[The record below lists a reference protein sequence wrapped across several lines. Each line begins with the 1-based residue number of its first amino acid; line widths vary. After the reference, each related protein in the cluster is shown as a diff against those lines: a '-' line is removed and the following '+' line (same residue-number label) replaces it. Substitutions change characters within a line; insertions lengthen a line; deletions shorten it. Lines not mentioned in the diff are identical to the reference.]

1 MNTFTGAL
9 SAVVLRD
16 LRVALRA
23 GGGAGIGV
31 IFFLSLVV
39 IVPFAVGPDMPL
51 LKRNGPA
58 MLWIGALLATL
69 LGLDRIFAADHE
81 DGSLDQ
87 LLLSSVPLELIAAA
101 KGFSHWL
108 ASGLPLV
115 IVTPLLGLMLGVE
128 PHALATVALTLLV
141 GTPGVTFLGL
151 AAAGLSAAL
160 PRGGL
165 LGAVLVLP
173 LAIPLLIF
181 GVVTTNAAII
191 GEGLG
196 SPFRFLCAISLFFLV
211 LGPVAAAAALRHV
224 RE

>member
-1 MNTFTGAL
+1 MSAL
-9 SAVVLRD
+9 PAIVMRD
-16 LRVALRA
+16 LKLALRA

-31 IFFLSLVV
+31 IFFLTLVT

-51 LKRNGPA
+51 LTRIGPA
-58 MLWIGALLATL
+58 ILWIGALLATL
-69 LGLDRIFAADHE
+69 LGLDRIFSADHE

-87 LLLSSVPLELIAAA
+87 LMLASMPLELIAAA
-101 KGFSHWL
+101 KGLAHWL
-108 ASGLPLV
+108 ATGLPLV

-128 PHALATVALTLLV
+128 PKALLAVTMTLLV

-151 AAAGLSAAL
+151 IAAALSASM

-165 LGAVLVLP
+165 LSAVLILP
-173 LAIPLLIF
+173 LSIPLLIF
-181 GVVTTNAAII
+181 GVVSTNAAIA
-191 GEGLG
+191 ENALTA
-196 SPFRFLCAISLFFLV
+196 PFRFLCAISLFFLV

>member
-1 MNTFTGAL
+1 MTAFVGAL
-9 SAVVLRD
+9 SAIVMHD
-16 LRVALRA
+16 LKVALRA

-31 IFFLSLVV
+31 IFFLTLVT

-51 LKRNGPA
+51 LTRIGPA
-58 MLWIGALLATL
+58 VLWIGALLASL

-87 LLLSSVPLELIAAA
+87 LLMSSVPLEFVAAA
-101 KGFSHWL
+101 KGLAHWF

-165 LGAVLVLP
+165 LGAILVLP

-181 GVVTTNAAII
+181 GVVTTHAAIV
-191 GEGLG
+191 GEDFGA
-196 SPFRFLCAISLFFLV
+196 PFRFLCAISLFFLV
-211 LGPVAAAAALRHV
+211 LGPVAAAAALRYV

>member
-1 MNTFTGAL
+1 MNAL
-9 SAVVLRD
+9 SAIVMRD

-31 IFFLSLVV
+31 IFFLTLVV

-51 LKRNGPA
+51 LTRIGPA
-58 MLWIGALLATL
+58 ILWIGALLASL
-69 LGLDRIFAADHE
+69 LGLDRIFSSDHD

-101 KGFSHWL
+101 KGLAHWL
-108 ASGLPLV
+108 ATGLPLV
-115 IVTPLLGLMLGVE
+115 VVTPLLGLMLGVD
-128 PHALATVALTLLV
+128 PKALLAVAFTLLA

-151 AAAGLSAAL
+151 VAAALSSAM

-165 LGAVLVLP
+165 LSAVLVLP
-173 LAIPLLIF
+173 MSIPLLIF
-181 GVVTTNAAII
+181 GVVSTHAAITDGAI
-191 GEGLG
+191 AA
-196 SPFRFLCAISLFFLV
+196 PFRFLIAISLFFLV

-224 RE
+224 RD

>member
-1 MNTFTGAL
+1 MSAL
-9 SAVVLRD
+9 AAIVMRD
-16 LRVALRA
+16 LKIALRA

-31 IFFLSLVV
+31 IFFLTLVT

-51 LKRNGPA
+51 LTRIGPA
-58 MLWIGALLATL
+58 ILWIGALLATL
-69 LGLDRIFAADHE
+69 LGLDRIFSADHE

-87 LLLSSVPLELIAAA
+87 LMLASMPLELIAAA
-101 KGFSHWL
+101 KGLAHWL
-108 ASGLPLV
+108 ATGLPLV

-128 PHALATVALTLLV
+128 PKALLAVTITLLV

-151 AAAGLSAAL
+151 IAAALAASM

-165 LGAVLVLP
+165 LSAVLILP
-173 LAIPLLIF
+173 LSIPLLIF
-181 GVVTTNAAII
+181 GVVSTHAAIS
-191 GEGLG
+191 ENVL
-196 SPFRFLCAISLFFLV
+196 SAPFRFFCAISLFFLV

>member
-1 MNTFTGAL
+1 MNAL
-9 SAVVLRD
+9 SAIVIRD

-31 IFFLSLVV
+31 IFFLTLVV

-51 LKRNGPA
+51 LTRIGPA
-58 MLWIGALLATL
+58 ILWIGALLASL
-69 LGLDRIFAADHE
+69 LGLGRIFSSDHE

-87 LLLSSVPLELIAAA
+87 LLLCSVPLELIAAA
-101 KGFSHWL
+101 KGLAHWL
-108 ASGLPLV
+108 ATGLPLV

-128 PHALATVALTLLV
+128 PTVLGTVALTLLA

-151 AAAGLSAAL
+151 VAAALSAAM

-165 LGAVLVLP
+165 LSAVLVLP
-173 LAIPLLIF
+173 MSIPLLIF
-181 GVVTTNAAII
+181 GVVSTHAAIAD
-191 GEGLG
+191 GAMAA
-196 SPFRFLCAISLFFLV
+196 PFRFLIAISLFFLV

-224 RE
+224 RD

>member
-1 MNTFTGAL
+1 MNAL
-9 SAVVLRD
+9 SAIVMRD

-31 IFFLSLVV
+31 IFFLTLVV

-51 LKRNGPA
+51 LTRIGPA
-58 MLWIGALLATL
+58 ILWIGALLASL
-69 LGLDRIFAADHE
+69 LGLDRIFSSDHE

-101 KGFSHWL
+101 KGLAHWL
-108 ASGLPLV
+108 ATGLPLV

-128 PHALATVALTLLV
+128 PKALSAVALTLLA

-151 AAAGLSAAL
+151 VTAAL
-160 PRGGL
+160 SSAMPRGGL
-165 LGAVLVLP
+165 LSAVLVLP
-173 LAIPLLIF
+173 MSVPLLIF
-181 GVVTTNAAII
+181 GVVSTHAAIADGAI
-191 GEGLG
+191 AA
-196 SPFRFLCAISLFFLV
+196 PFRFLIAISLFFLV

-224 RE
+224 RD

>member
-1 MNTFTGAL
+1 MNAL
-9 SAVVLRD
+9 SAIVIRD

-31 IFFLSLVV
+31 IFFLTLVV

-51 LKRNGPA
+51 LTRIGPA
-58 MLWIGALLATL
+58 VLWIGALLASL
-69 LGLDRIFAADHE
+69 LGLDRIFSSDHE

-101 KGFSHWL
+101 KGLAHWL
-108 ASGLPLV
+108 ATGLPLV
-115 IVTPLLGLMLGVE
+115 IVTPILGLMLGVE
-128 PHALATVALTLLV
+128 PKLLGAVALTLLA

-151 AAAGLSAAL
+151 VAAALSAAM

-165 LGAVLVLP
+165 LSAVLVLP
-173 LAIPLLIF
+173 MSIPLLIF
-181 GVVTTNAAII
+181 GVVSTQAAIAD
-191 GEGLG
+191 GAVAA
-196 SPFRFLCAISLFFLV
+196 PFRFLIAIALFFLV

-224 RE
+224 RD

>member
-1 MNTFTGAL
+1 MSAL
-9 SAVVLRD
+9 VAIMMRD

-31 IFFLSLVV
+31 IFFLTLVV

-51 LKRNGPA
+51 LTRIGPA
-58 MLWIGALLATL
+58 ILWIGALLASL
-69 LGLDRIFAADHE
+69 LGLDRIFSSDHE

-101 KGFSHWL
+101 KGLAHWL
-108 ASGLPLV
+108 SAGLPLV

-128 PHALATVALTLLV
+128 PKALFSVALTLLA

-151 AAAGLSAAL
+151 IAAALSAAM

-165 LGAVLVLP
+165 LAAVLVLP
-173 LAIPLLIF
+173 MSIPLLIF
-181 GVVTTNAAII
+181 GVVSTQSAIAD
-191 GEGLG
+191 GTLG
-196 SPFRFLCAISLFFLV
+196 APFRFLLAISLFFLV

-224 RE
+224 RD

>member
-1 MNTFTGAL
+1 MNAL
-9 SAVVLRD
+9 SAIVMRD

-31 IFFLSLVV
+31 IFFLTLVV

-51 LKRNGPA
+51 LTRIGPA
-58 MLWIGALLATL
+58 ILWIGALLASL
-69 LGLDRIFAADHE
+69 LGLDRIFSSDHD

-101 KGFSHWL
+101 KGLAHWL
-108 ASGLPLV
+108 ATGLPLV
-115 IVTPLLGLMLGVE
+115 IVTPLLGLMLGVD
-128 PHALATVALTLLV
+128 PKALLAVAITLLA

-151 AAAGLSAAL
+151 IAAALSSAM

-165 LGAVLVLP
+165 LSAVLVLP
-173 LAIPLLIF
+173 MSIPLLIF
-181 GVVTTNAAII
+181 GVVSTHAAITDGAI
-191 GEGLG
+191 AA
-196 SPFRFLCAISLFFLV
+196 PFRFLIAISLFFLV

-224 RE
+224 RD

>member
-1 MNTFTGAL
+1 MSALIHVL
-9 SAVVLRD
+9 SAIVLRD

-23 GGGAGIGV
+23 GGGAGMGV

-51 LKRNGPA
+51 LKRIGPA

-87 LLLSSVPLELIAAA
+87 LLMSAAPLELAAAA
-101 KGFSHWL
+101 KGLAHWL

-165 LGAVLVLP
+165 LGAILVLP

-181 GVVTTNAAII
+181 GVVTTNAAIL

-196 SPFRFLCAISLFFLV
+196 APFRFLCAISLFFLV
-211 LGPVAAAAALRHV
+211 LGPIAAAAALRYV